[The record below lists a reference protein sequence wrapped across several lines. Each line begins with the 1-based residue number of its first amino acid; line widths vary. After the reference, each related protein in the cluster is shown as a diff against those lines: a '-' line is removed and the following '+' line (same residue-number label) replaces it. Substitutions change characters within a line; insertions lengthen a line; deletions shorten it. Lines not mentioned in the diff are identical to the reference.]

1 MKKLMVVDTIRTSR
15 DIYVE
20 HITGLPQTDNRGRY
34 GRKKIGSAPL
44 VTVSAPSRT
53 VNTVTNRDGTIT
65 NLRINKRPRSVAVT
79 FLPEEQNPINDIDL
93 IEFSD
98 NEDFSGP
105 FHHPS
110 SLNSVIS
117 QRVSSFS

>member
-34 GRKKIGSAPL
+34 GRKKISSAPL
-44 VTVSAPSRT
+44 VTVSAPSQT
-53 VNTVTNRDGTIT
+53 VDTVTNRDGTIT
-65 NLRINKRPRSVAVT
+65 NLRINKRTRSVAVT
-79 FLPEEQNPINDIDL
+79 FPLEEQNLINDTDL

-98 NEDFSGP
+98 NDESSGP

-110 SLNSVIS
+110 GLNSFIS
-117 QRVSSFS
+117 QRVST